1 MASKVSV
8 SRGVMADFLD
18 RVIQNWT
25 NQLFR
30 GGYVCFMLVF
40 VQQTNVMI
48 FRTSERT
55 HELTE

>member
-1 MASKVSV
+1 VAKVSV
-8 SRGVMADFLD
+8 SRGVLLDFLD

-40 VQQTNVMI
+40 GQQTNVII
-48 FRTSERT
+48 FGT
-55 HELTE
+55 

>member
-1 MASKVSV
+1 MAKVSV
-8 SRGVMADFLD
+8 WRGGMLDFLD

-40 VQQTNVMI
+40 EQQTNVMI
-48 FRTSERT
+48 LGT
-55 HELTE
+55 